1 MRFLDNLKISVK
13 ILSVIGLLSA
23 VTALVVVLGALSLHG
38 VDQTYTQ
45 LAAKEEPAV
54 LALARG
60 ARSVNILGYATY
72 RAIAYPGNSPEGIA
86 AGKSVE
92 SNSNNVIG
100 FLQEAEELNP
110 ENKQFFDDLLAKAQA
125 INGCVTAV
133 VALGLKDDN
142 DNATKGM
149 VKCDALIGAFTSTA
163 SNFANDQIEKAKAAT
178 AAASASATTTI
189 ITTSLIGIIGLA
201 LCGMLGLWI
210 AMAKITKP
218 LVRLGDNM
226 KLLAEGDLTTEI
238 DGQDRGDEVGTMA
251 KAVQVFKDNALALK
265 EAEAKS
271 AEQQRAADEQR
282 RAADE
287 ERRRNEAARAEA
299 AAQVARVVQ
308 SLGAGLERMA
318 RGDLS
323 YRLSDQFAAEYI
335 KIRDDFNGAIG
346 QLQQTISAIVSS
358 TREVTNASAEISTST
373 TNLSQRTEE
382 QAASLEQTSAS
393 MEQIAA
399 TVKQNADNAQQASQS
414 ATATR
419 EVADRGGQV
428 VAQAVQAM
436 ARIEESSRKIAD
448 IIGVIDEIARQTNLL
463 ALNAAVEAA
472 RAGEAGRGF
481 AVVASEVRSLAQRSS
496 QAAKDIKD
504 LITNSNS
511 QVKDGVGLV
520 NKAGAALTEIVTSI
534 KTVAETVAEIA
545 AASAEQATGL
555 EQVNRALTQMDEAT
569 QQNSALVE
577 ENAATAKTLETQAVA
592 MTEQVAVF
600 RLDDGAQHEVTSAAN
615 MAAAK
620 QMAAASAVKA
630 SPRTAAPAPNTAA
643 KAAAKTAAKPAAKP
657 AVATAAKSGAASGM
671 NGRGPV
677 GRMQTALA
685 AAIKDGPEWE
695 EF

>member
-92 SNSNNVIG
+92 SNSSNVIS
-100 FLQEAEELNP
+100 FLKEAEELNP
-110 ENKQFFDDLLAKAQA
+110 ENKQFFDDFLAKAQA
-125 INGCVTAV
+125 INSCVTAV

-142 DNATKGM
+142 DNATKAM

-163 SNFANDQIEKAKAAT
+163 SNFANDQIDKAKAAT

-201 LCGMLGLWI
+201 ICGMLGLWI

-218 LVRLGDNM
+218 LVHLGDNM

-238 DGQDRGDEVGTMA
+238 AGQDRGDEVGTMA

-287 ERRRNEAARAEA
+287 ERRRNEEARAEA

-382 QAASLEQTSAS
+382 QAASHG
-393 MEQIAA
+393 
-399 TVKQNADNAQQASQS
+399 
-414 ATATR
+414 
-419 EVADRGGQV
+419 ADRGILAQDRRHYRRHRRDRASDQSARAQCRGRGGARRRSRPRFRGGGFRSAQPCAAL
-428 VAQAVQAM
+428 VAGRQGHQGPHHQQQQPGEGW
-436 ARIEESSRKIAD
+436 RR
-448 IIGVIDEIARQTNLL
+448 ARQQSGGGADRDRYLHQ
-463 ALNAAVEAA
+463 E
-472 RAGEAGRGF
+472 GGGDRG
-481 AVVASEVRSLAQRSS
+481 
-496 QAAKDIKD
+496 
-504 LITNSNS
+504 
-511 QVKDGVGLV
+511 
-520 NKAGAALTEIVTSI
+520 
-534 KTVAETVAEIA
+534 
-545 AASAEQATGL
+545 
-555 EQVNRALTQMDEAT
+555 
-569 QQNSALVE
+569 
-577 ENAATAKTLETQAVA
+577 
-592 MTEQVAVF
+592 
-600 RLDDGAQHEVTSAAN
+600 
-615 MAAAK
+615 
-620 QMAAASAVKA
+620 
-630 SPRTAAPAPNTAA
+630 
-643 KAAAKTAAKPAAKP
+643 
-657 AVATAAKSGAASGM
+657 
-671 NGRGPV
+671 
-677 GRMQTALA
+677 
-685 AAIKDGPEWE
+685 
-695 EF
+695 